1 MVKFIIAGRSDCPYY
16 AKTELLGDV
25 LTQSLDQL
33 EIKKH
38 VISPEAWS
46 NWAQEKSSKLD
57 QERAESPLVWRE
69 LADKGGHGLLI
80 GGYNEFSEYAK
91 LYYGIEYDL
100 ETERVKEIVTENK
113 LTHIKKENEALKAK
127 ASMKPLV
134 LAFISP
140 FTSLAYNVSFI
151 LTIRYRLYHIVFT
164 PGLIIV
170 SADSC
175 NIKFQRIGCSYHWD
189 ATSNQFGH
197 R

>member
-140 FTSLAYNVSFI
+140 FTSLAYNVSLILKFGIKVYRILYTYDVDSMIYFI
-151 LTIRYRLYHIVFT
+151 LYVI
-164 PGLIIV
+164 
-170 SADSC
+170 
-175 NIKFQRIGCSYHWD
+175 
-189 ATSNQFGH
+189 
-197 R
+197 

>member
-80 GGYNEFSEYAK
+80 GGYNEFSEYAR

-134 LAFISP
+134 LAFVSP
-140 FTSLAYNVSFI
+140 FTSLAYNVSFM
-151 LTIRYRLYHIVFT
+151 LTIRYRLYHIACT

-170 SADSC
+170 SVDTC
-175 NIKFQRIGCSYHWD
+175 NTKFPCIGCSD
-189 ATSNQFGH
+189 RRDTTSNQFGH

>member
-151 LTIRYRLYHIVFT
+151 LSIRYRLYHIVCT

-170 SADSC
+170 SADTY
-175 NIKFQRIGCSYHWD
+175 NIKFQCIGCSD
-189 ATSNQFGH
+189 RGDTTSNQFGH
-197 R
+197 